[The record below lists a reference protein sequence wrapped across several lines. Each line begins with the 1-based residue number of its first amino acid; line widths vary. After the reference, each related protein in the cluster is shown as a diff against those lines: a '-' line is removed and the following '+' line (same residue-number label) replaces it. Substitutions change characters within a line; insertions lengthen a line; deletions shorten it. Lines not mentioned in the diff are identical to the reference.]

1 MINKNGAFGAE
12 KQKGNVPMKKI
23 FAILMTVCLMVSML
37 CVSAFAAEPS
47 AVMKVQYGSEVKE
60 FSNFEDGWNYAMEQ
74 ANDEKE
80 VYVTLLADWIAVDG
94 CFSDDFIN
102 GDGFS
107 SDTIY
112 FNDDVTMT
120 LDLNGHTIDRGL
132 TVSEIDGEVIFINDD
147 ANVTIKNGTIKGGYS
162 NNGAGG
168 IHIEGANVSLID
180 LVFTGNS
187 VHNDD
192 GAALQHVGGG
202 ELYMKNCR
210 FVGNDGSPDGFD
222 IFGTVYLNSVDKV
235 LIEDCYF
242 ADNDN
247 IDYGAGI
254 YAETCNDFVIKNST
268 FENLH
273 AGDRGGAIWV
283 FGGEADNSFN
293 GLSIYNCKFNNN
305 TAEDYGGAIYAKSAE
320 LFVYDSKFIGNY
332 SEEDGGAVYLNGNG
346 SVTATVPSYFYRC
359 TFDGNRAGEDGG
371 AICSSSGMSVLTK
384 AKTYGCDFINNTAGK
399 YGGAVCLNMECGFE
413 FFSDDETGKVGTIKN
428 NTAGELGGGVYQ
440 GAYSHIR
447 FGGEIYA
454 SENTS
459 SAGNDDIYI
468 KDSGKYIH
476 LGTITSPEGSI
487 GIRYKDD
494 DGGRFTDVDDE
505 NKNLNPKVFFLNNE
519 GLEVV
524 RGEYRYSNMDD
535 TMIPCWDIAKKTS
548 AVGSIFG
555 EGSLSMIVAL
565 LALIASGVSI
575 FLTVYYNK
583 KKAAPVAAN
592 NVTEAEDEE

>member
-1 MINKNGAFGAE
+1 
-12 KQKGNVPMKKI
+12 MKKFLVI
-23 FAILMTVCLMVSML
+23 FMAICMVASML

-74 ANDEKE
+74 AKDEKE
-80 VYVTLLADWIAVDG
+80 VYVTLLADWIADDG

-112 FNDDVTMT
+112 FADDVTMT

-132 TVSEIDGEVIFINDD
+132 FESEMDGEVIFINDD

-192 GAALQHVGGG
+192 GTALQHVGGG

-235 LIEDCYF
+235 LIEGCYF

-254 YAETCNDFVIKNST
+254 YAEDCNDFVIRNTT
-268 FENLH
+268 FENLN
-273 AGDRGGAIWV
+273 AGDRGGAIWA
-283 FGGEADNSFN
+283 EDSEIY
-293 GLSIYNCKFNNN
+293 IYNCKFNNN
-305 TAEDYGGAIYAKSAE
+305 SCGNYGGAIYTNSTV
-320 LFVYDSKFIGNY
+320 LHVYDSEFKGNY
-332 SEEDGGAVYLNGNG
+332 SDWDGGAVYLNAGGMEND
-346 SVTATVPSYFYRC
+346 SIPAHFYRC

-371 AICSSSGMSVLTK
+371 AIYSSCGMSILTK
-384 AKTYGCDFINNTAGK
+384 AKTYGCDFINNVAGEC
-399 YGGAVCLNMECGFE
+399 GGAVSMALDCGFE
-413 FFSDDETGKVGTIKN
+413 FYSDKETGKAGTIKN

-440 GAYSHIR
+440 GSRGSIDL
-447 FGGEIYA
+447 GGEIYA
-454 SENTS
+454 SGNVS
-459 SAGNDDIYI
+459 SVGDDDIYI
-468 KDSGKYIH
+468 LSGGYVDIFAV
-476 LGTITSPEGSI
+476 TSPEGSV
-487 GIRYKDD
+487 GIRYKNDK
-494 DGGRFTDVDDE
+494 GCRLTDINEE
-505 NKNLNPKVFFLNNE
+505 NKDVNPKVFFVNND

-524 RGEYRYSNMDD
+524 RSEYRYSNMDA
-535 TMIPCWDIAKKTS
+535 TMIQCLSIAKKAP

-555 EGSLSMIVAL
+555 EGSLSMIVAIT
-565 LALIASGVSI
+565 ALIASAAAIFVS
-575 FLTVYYNK
+575 VSSK
-583 KKAAPVAAN
+583 KKAVPA
-592 NVTEAEDEE
+592 EADNAEEPEDEE

>member
-1 MINKNGAFGAE
+1 
-12 KQKGNVPMKKI
+12 MKK
-23 FAILMTVCLMVSML
+23 FLVILMAVCMLASML
-37 CVSAFAAEPS
+37 CISAFAAES
-47 AVMKVQYGSEVKE
+47 TAVMKVQYGSEVKE

-74 ANDEKE
+74 ANGKKE

-254 YAETCNDFVIKNST
+254 YADTCNDFVIKNST

-273 AGDRGGAIWV
+273 VGDRGGAIWV
-283 FGGEADNSFN
+283 SGELIDDVGFSR
-293 GLSIYNCKFNNN
+293 LYIYNCKFNNN
-305 TAEDYGGAIYAKSAE
+305 SCGNYGGAIYAKLAE
-320 LFVYDSKFIGNY
+320 VHAYDTEFKGNY
-332 SEEDGGAVYLNGNG
+332 SDVDGGAIYLNANMVHSG
-346 SVTATVPSYFYRC
+346 SAPSYFYRC
-359 TFDGNRAGEDGG
+359 TFDGNCASEDGG
-371 AICSSSGMSVLTK
+371 AICCSATHTMLTR
-384 AKTYGCDFINNTAGK
+384 ANTYGCDFINNSAGEN
-399 YGGAVCLNMECGFE
+399 GGAVCLDGDCPLH
-413 FFSDDETGKVGTIKN
+413 FSSDEETGKAGTIKN
-428 NTAGELGGGVYQ
+428 NSAGNLGGGVYQ
-440 GAYSHIR
+440 GKNAPI
-447 FGGEIYA
+447 FFVGEIYA
-454 SENTS
+454 SENVS
-459 SAGNDDIYI
+459 SMENDDIYI
-468 KDSGKYIH
+468 TSGYSMRIGK
-476 LGTITSPEGSI
+476 ITSPEGSI
-487 GIRYKDD
+487 GIRYKND
-494 DGGRFTDVDDE
+494 DGCRLENINDE
-505 NKNLNPKVFFLNNE
+505 NKDLNTKVFFFNNE
-519 GLEVV
+519 GLEII
-524 RGEYRYSNMDD
+524 RSEYRYSNLDD
-535 TMIPCWDIAKKTS
+535 TMIPCFAIAKKSS

-555 EGSLSMIVAL
+555 EGSLTMILAL

-583 KKAAPVAAN
+583 KKVVPVAAN